1 MKNADWK
8 MTAQTPGLEKQQ
20 DRTRKRVVFRAIWSV
35 NIQEA
40 IKIECT
46 YKESSAIISFNVSI

>member
-20 DRTRKRVVFRAIWSV
+20 DRTRKRDVFRDIWSV

-40 IKIECT
+40 IEIECT
-46 YKESSAIISFNVSI
+46 YNESPAITSFNVSI